1 MSNLEILEKLSKDE
15 LLTTFNPTC
24 IRQKSNWSKIK
35 KEHKLDNGFFD
46 SDVFLNDV
54 KNASPKLD
62 ALLKKIDSLDK
73 KDEKNHGKKFKHFIF
88 SDLKSGGH
96 GAKMLAAALISTGWN
111 LGYKSK
117 VKGAPDSKSVSLS
130 SISSSSPSASESGY
144 PVLNL
149 HEGAVKIKGIEGSPN
164 YFNISSKGGAPTKE
178 KNYHKENDDDDDN
191 EKSKVKWGPIQMLE
205 DKELLKSR
213 GYNFY
218 LLSSV
223 AVFDKP
229 ISVKVKKEI
238 LGKFNSRPDNIH
250 GDLARII
257 IMDSGFK
264 EGIDLFDI
272 KYIHIFEPSV
282 NAADQKQVIGRGTR
296 TCGQKGLE
304 FSPTKGWPL
313 HVFVYDLEIP
323 GALQSSLLGAT
334 STFDLLMKAMN
345 VDIRLIN
352 FGYDIERLSVLG
364 SVDYELNQAVHN
376 FSVDLDDDDEE
387 DQVVFGGRHLKYG
400 EVKERSISRD
410 KTNRMTFQKMQSY
423 ISDNFGQYKWE
434 DVKMENLCVEKGG
447 QSGGAASVLNYTPSQ
462 NFIRNYFKPSAPV
475 KGMLL
480 SHSVGTGKCH
490 AKDTPILMHD
500 GSVKMVQDVQV
511 NDFLMGDDSTPRKV
525 LSLATGVDDMYDIIP
540 VKGDKYTVNSEHI
553 LCLKTTKLGIFTIK
567 SQTKPFCVR
576 YINIKTNSITSKSF
590 FTREEAEE
598 FQELISKDNI
608 IEIEVNNYLK
618 LSNNVKK
625 NVKGYRTGV
634 DFQSKP
640 ITLDPYIIGYWL
652 GDGTSREPKI
662 SGQDAVVLKY
672 MKDFAFSN
680 NLLFNYQKGYDYRFS
695 SYDKHENTIL
705 KALQKYNLINNKH
718 IPNDYK
724 INDRSTRVQ
733 VLAGLIDSD
742 GYHDKKGCCY
752 EITQK
757 NKTLSDDILFL
768 ARSLGFAAYSKK
780 CEKSCMYKSEK
791 KTGTYWRI
799 HISGNG
805 LEEIPVK
812 ILRKK
817 QYERSINKNALV
829 TGITVNHIGKGDYYG
844 FTLDGNNRYL
854 LGDFT
859 VTHNT
864 CSAIAAAT
872 TNFEPA
878 GYTILWVTRTT
889 LKNDIWKNMFG
900 QVCNES
906 IRSKIVNGEEIPD
919 DPKKQMRLLSKSW
932 RIRPMSYKQFSN
944 LVSKQN
950 DFYKRLVKENGEVDP
965 LRKTLLII
973 DEAHK
978 LYGGGDLSSLERPD
992 MVALHNSLMNS
1003 YAISGED
1010 SVRLLLMTA
1019 TPITESPM
1027 ELIKLMNLCKP
1038 MDQQMPHT
1046 FDAFSAQYL
1055 NEEGHFTQKGENE
1068 YLDNIAGHIS
1078 YLNREKDARQFS
1090 QPIVKRV
1097 LVPIATEAQLE
1108 NMAEYDKFI
1117 FKSSA
1122 SENVLKLKEQVE
1134 KTNEQLKGELSEM
1147 GKERFNYLKSICDEY
1162 EEEVPMKL
1170 CKKIINKN
1178 IKELTSEIKEYI
1190 KSIKSQM
1197 DVIKTEIKK
1206 VSSEKT
1212 EGLEKIKRN
1221 IEKNPEDFEKY
1232 KGSTYFSLRT
1242 LCGKRT
1248 RTNKQFL
1255 DQLQNHPD
1263 VVRYN
1268 AEIQEHEDHIQ
1279 MLKNRLNLDTKAYK
1293 AQIKQLKKSLKT
1305 PGISDLEKSMI
1316 DLTIKDHQANFRTT
1330 RKLNAK
1336 QLKTDLEQDTK
1347 AIKDITIAKKGIYKS
1362 VRKTMKNRLKEEK
1375 KDLALVKKEEKRLRK
1390 TMRKESDVKDDI
1402 ANEEV
1407 KKIVGKYEKNIEEEL
1422 EEAAEDAEEEMKAK
1436 AQAKKAK
1443 EEEKQK
1449 KQEASEKVKK
1459 EKQEASE
1466 KAKKEKQEAAE
1477 KAKKDK
1483 QEALEKA
1490 KKAKQAEV
1498 EREKKAKQAEVERE
1512 KKAKADKA
1520 KTEKLRAKEAS
1531 DKAKTAKLREKEL
1544 EKLAKKAAMD
1554 RATAEK
1560 AARKTK
1566 KRSPKK

>member
-1 MSNLEILEKLSKDE
+1 MSNLENFEDLSKDE
-15 LLTTFNPTC
+15 LLTTFDPTC

-46 SDVFLNDV
+46 SDVFLNDI

-62 ALLKKIDSLDK
+62 ALLKKIESLDK

-96 GAKMLAAALISTGWN
+96 GAKMLAAALIATGWN

-117 VKGAPDSKSVSLS
+117 VKGAPDSKSLS
-130 SISSSSPSASESGY
+130 GSESGY

-149 HEGAVKIKGIEGSPN
+149 QEGPVKVKGVQGSPN
-164 YFNISSKGGAPTKE
+164 FFNISSKGGAPKSKE
-178 KNYHKENDDDDDN
+178 KEKHYNKDDDEEDDKN
-191 EKSKVKWGPIQMLE
+191 AVQWGPIQMLD
-205 DKELLKSR
+205 DKELMKSR

-323 GALQSSLLGAT
+323 GSLQNSLLGAT

-376 FSVDLDDDDEE
+376 FSVNLEDEDEE

-400 EVKERSISRD
+400 EVKGQRRYNKD
-410 KTNRMTFQKMQSY
+410 HMTFQKMRSY
-423 ISDNFGQYKWE
+423 ISENFGQYKWE
-434 DVKMENLCVEKGG
+434 DVKMENLCAEKGG
-447 QSGGAASVLNYTPSQ
+447 QRGGAASILNYTPSQ
-462 NFIRNYFKPSAPV
+462 NFIRNYFKPTAPV

-480 SHSVGTGKCH
+480 HHSVGCGK
-490 AKDTPILMHD
+490 
-500 GSVKMVQDVQV
+500 
-511 NDFLMGDDSTPRKV
+511 
-525 LSLATGVDDMYDIIP
+525 
-540 VKGDKYTVNSEHI
+540 
-553 LCLKTTKLGIFTIK
+553 
-567 SQTKPFCVR
+567 
-576 YINIKTNSITSKSF
+576 
-590 FTREEAEE
+590 
-598 FQELISKDNI
+598 
-608 IEIEVNNYLK
+608 
-618 LSNNVKK
+618 
-625 NVKGYRTGV
+625 
-634 DFQSKP
+634 
-640 ITLDPYIIGYWL
+640 
-652 GDGTSREPKI
+652 
-662 SGQDAVVLKY
+662 
-672 MKDFAFSN
+672 
-680 NLLFNYQKGYDYRFS
+680 
-695 SYDKHENTIL
+695 
-705 KALQKYNLINNKH
+705 
-718 IPNDYK
+718 
-724 INDRSTRVQ
+724 
-733 VLAGLIDSD
+733 
-742 GYHDKKGCCY
+742 
-752 EITQK
+752 
-757 NKTLSDDILFL
+757 
-768 ARSLGFAAYSKK
+768 
-780 CEKSCMYKSEK
+780 
-791 KTGTYWRI
+791 
-799 HISGNG
+799 
-805 LEEIPVK
+805 
-812 ILRKK
+812 
-817 QYERSINKNALV
+817 
-829 TGITVNHIGKGDYYG
+829 
-844 FTLDGNNRYL
+844 
-854 LGDFT
+854 
-859 VTHNT
+859 T
-864 CSAIAAAT
+864 CSAIAAAS

-1038 MDQQMPHT
+1038 INEQMPHT
-1046 FDAFSAQYL
+1046 FDAFSSQYL
-1055 NEEGHFTQKGENE
+1055 NEEGHFTQKGEHE

-1108 NMAEYDKFI
+1108 KMSQYDKFI
-1117 FKSSA
+1117 FKSST
-1122 SENVLKLKEQVE
+1122 SENVMKLKEQVE
-1134 KTNEQLKGELSEM
+1134 KTNDKLKGELSEM
-1147 GKERFNYLKSICDEY
+1147 GKERFNYLKSICHEY
-1162 EEEVPMKL
+1162 EAELPMKL

-1190 KSIKSQM
+1190 KSIKSQLE
-1197 DVIKTEIKK
+1197 VIKKEIKTA
-1206 VSSEKT
+1206 SSEKT
-1212 EGLEKIKRN
+1212 QGLEKIKKN
-1221 IEKNPEDFEKY
+1221 IEANPEDFEKY
-1232 KGSTYFSLRT
+1232 KSSTYFSLRT
-1242 LCGKRT
+1242 LCGKRAK
-1248 RTNKQFL
+1248 TNKQLL
-1255 DQLQNHPD
+1255 DQLQTHPD
-1263 VVRYN
+1263 VIKYN
-1268 AEIQEHEDHIQ
+1268 TDIQEHEDHIK
-1279 MLKNRLNLDTKAYK
+1279 MLKSKLQLDTKAYK
-1293 AQIKQLKKSLKT
+1293 AQIKQLKKSLKS
-1305 PGISDLEKSMI
+1305 PGITDLEKSMI
-1316 DLTIKDHQANFRTT
+1316 ELTIKDHQSNFKTT
-1330 RKLNAK
+1330 RKLTSK
-1336 QLKTDLEQDTK
+1336 QVKEDLEEDTK
-1347 AIKDITIAKKGIYKS
+1347 AIKDINKAKKGIYNS
-1362 VRKTMKNRLKEEK
+1362 VRKTMKNRWKEQK
-1375 KDLALVKKEEKRLRK
+1375 KELALVKKEEKRLRK
-1390 TMRKESDVKDDI
+1390 TMRKESDIKDDI
-1402 ANEEV
+1402 ADEEV
-1407 KKIVGKYEKNIEEEL
+1407 NKIVEKYENIIEEEV
-1422 EEAAEDAEEEMKAK
+1422 EEAAGEVEEEMKAK
-1436 AQAKKAK
+1436 DQAKKAK
-1443 EEEKQK
+1443 EEEKQTK
-1449 KQEASEKVKK
+1449 KTEAEREKKAKQAEAEKVKK
-1459 EKQEASE
+1459 EKQAEA
-1466 KAKKEKQEAAE
+1466 
-1477 KAKKDK
+1477 
-1483 QEALEKA
+1483 EKA
-1490 KKAKQAEV
+1490 KKAKQAED
-1498 EREKKAKQAEVERE
+1498 EKVKKE
-1512 KKAKADKA
+1512 KSDKA

-1531 DKAKTAKLREKEL
+1531 DKAKTAKLRAKEA
-1544 EKLAKKAAMD
+1544 EKLAKKAEAD
-1554 RATAEK
+1554 KAKAEK

>member
-1 MSNLEILEKLSKDE
+1 MSNLENLEDLSKDE
-15 LLTTFNPTC
+15 LLTTFDPTC

-46 SDVFLNDV
+46 SDVFLNDI

-62 ALLKKIDSLDK
+62 ALLKKIDYLDK

-96 GAKMLAAALISTGWN
+96 GAKMLAAALIATGWT

-117 VKGAPDSKSVSLS
+117 VKGEPDSKMS
-130 SISSSSPSASESGY
+130 SDSTSDSSY
-144 PVLNL
+144 PALNL
-149 HEGAVKIKGIEGSPN
+149 VEGPVRYKAVKGSPN
-164 YFNISSKGGAPTKE
+164 FFDISSKGGAPKKKE
-178 KNYHKENDDDDDN
+178 KENEKEKEKTYYENNDEDDDKN
-191 EKSKVKWGPIQMLE
+191 AVKWGPIQMLE
-205 DKELLKSR
+205 DSELMKSR

-229 ISVKVKKEI
+229 ISVKTKKEI

-323 GALQSSLLGAT
+323 GSLQSSLLGAT

-376 FSVDLDDDDEE
+376 FSVNLEDEDEE

-400 EVKERSISRD
+400 EVKGQRRNNKD
-410 KTNRMTFQKMQSY
+410 HMTFQKMRTY
-423 ISDNFGQYKWE
+423 INENFGQYKWE
-434 DVKMENLCVEKGG
+434 DVKMENLCAEKGG
-447 QSGGAASVLNYTPSQ
+447 QSGGAASILNYTPSQ

-480 SHSVGTGKCH
+480 HHSVGTGK
-490 AKDTPILMHD
+490 
-500 GSVKMVQDVQV
+500 
-511 NDFLMGDDSTPRKV
+511 
-525 LSLATGVDDMYDIIP
+525 
-540 VKGDKYTVNSEHI
+540 
-553 LCLKTTKLGIFTIK
+553 
-567 SQTKPFCVR
+567 
-576 YINIKTNSITSKSF
+576 
-590 FTREEAEE
+590 
-598 FQELISKDNI
+598 
-608 IEIEVNNYLK
+608 
-618 LSNNVKK
+618 
-625 NVKGYRTGV
+625 
-634 DFQSKP
+634 
-640 ITLDPYIIGYWL
+640 
-652 GDGTSREPKI
+652 
-662 SGQDAVVLKY
+662 
-672 MKDFAFSN
+672 
-680 NLLFNYQKGYDYRFS
+680 
-695 SYDKHENTIL
+695 
-705 KALQKYNLINNKH
+705 
-718 IPNDYK
+718 
-724 INDRSTRVQ
+724 
-733 VLAGLIDSD
+733 
-742 GYHDKKGCCY
+742 
-752 EITQK
+752 
-757 NKTLSDDILFL
+757 
-768 ARSLGFAAYSKK
+768 
-780 CEKSCMYKSEK
+780 
-791 KTGTYWRI
+791 
-799 HISGNG
+799 
-805 LEEIPVK
+805 
-812 ILRKK
+812 
-817 QYERSINKNALV
+817 
-829 TGITVNHIGKGDYYG
+829 
-844 FTLDGNNRYL
+844 
-854 LGDFT
+854 
-859 VTHNT
+859 T
-864 CSAIAAAT
+864 CSAIAAAS

-906 IRSKIVNGEEIPD
+906 IRSKIVNGESIPD

-992 MVALHNSLMNS
+992 MVALHQSLMNS

-1046 FDAFSAQYL
+1046 FDAFSSQYL
-1055 NEEGHFTQKGENE
+1055 NEEGHFTQKGEHE

-1097 LVPIATEAQLE
+1097 LVPIATEAELE
-1108 NMAEYDKFI
+1108 KMSQYDKFI

-1122 SENVLKLKEQVE
+1122 SENVMKLKEQAE
-1134 KTNEQLKGELSEM
+1134 KMNDKLKGELSEM
-1147 GKERFNYLKSICDEY
+1147 GKERFNYLKSICN
-1162 EEEVPMKL
+1162 EEDVPMKL

-1178 IKELTSEIKEYI
+1178 IKALTSEIKEYI
-1190 KSIKSQM
+1190 KSIKSQLE
-1197 DVIKTEIKK
+1197 VIKSEIKK

-1212 EGLEKIKRN
+1212 QGLEKIKKN
-1221 IEKNPEDFEKY
+1221 IEQNPEDFEKY
-1232 KGSTYFSLRT
+1232 KSSSYFSIRT
-1242 LCGKRT
+1242 FCGKRT
-1248 RTNKQFL
+1248 RTNKEL
-1255 DQLQNHPD
+1255 LNQLQTHPD
-1263 VVRYN
+1263 VVKYN
-1268 AEIQEHEDHIQ
+1268 AEIKEHEDHIQ
-1279 MLKNRLNLDTKAYK
+1279 MLKNKLALDTKTYK
-1293 AQIKQLKKSLKT
+1293 AHIKELKKSLKS
-1305 PGISDLEKSMI
+1305 PGLSELEKSMI
-1316 DLTIKDHQANFRTT
+1316 ELTIKDHQSNFKTT

-1336 QLKTDLEQDTK
+1336 QLKTDLEEDTK
-1347 AIKDITIAKKGIYKS
+1347 AIKDITKAKKDIYKT
-1362 VRKTMKNRLKEEK
+1362 VRKTMKNRWKEEK
-1375 KDLALVKKEEKRLRK
+1375 KELALAKKEEKRLRK
-1390 TMRKESDVKDDI
+1390 TMRKESEIKDDI
-1402 ANEEV
+1402 ADEEV
-1407 KKIVGKYEKNIEEEL
+1407 KKIVDKYEKIIEEEV
-1422 EEAAEDAEEEMKAK
+1422 EDAAEEVEEEMKAK
-1436 AQAKKAK
+1436 AHAKKAK
-1443 EEEKQK
+1443 EEEKQ
-1449 KQEASEKVKK
+1449 
-1459 EKQEASE
+1459 
-1466 KAKKEKQEAAE
+1466 AKKTEA
-1477 KAKKDK
+1477 
-1483 QEALEKA
+1483 EKA
-1490 KKAKQAEV
+1490 KKAKQEEAEKAKKAKQEES
-1498 EREKKAKQAEVERE
+1498 ERAKKAKQAEAEKA
-1512 KKAKADKA
+1512 KKAKQEAADNA

-1544 EKLAKKAAMD
+1544 EKQLKKASAERHRLEQLAKKAAALD
-1554 RATAEK
+1554 KAKVEK
-1560 AARKTK
+1560 AAKAKAAKDARKTK
-1566 KRSPKK
+1566 KRSPTK

>member
-1 MSNLEILEKLSKDE
+1 MSNLENIEDLSKDE

-96 GAKMLAAALISTGWN
+96 GAKMLAAALIATGWT

-117 VKGAPDSKSVSLS
+117 VKGAPDSKSASLS
-130 SISSSSPSASESGY
+130 HSSSESGY

-149 HEGAVKIKGIEGSPN
+149 QEGPVKYKAVKGSPN
-164 YFNISSKGGAPTKE
+164 FFDISSKGGAPKKEKEKEKEKE
-178 KNYHKENDDDDDN
+178 KNYNQENDEDDDKN
-191 EKSKVKWGPIQMLE
+191 AVKWGPIQMLE
-205 DKELLKSR
+205 DSELLKSR

-238 LGKFNSRPDNIH
+238 LSKFNSRPDNIH

-323 GALQSSLLGAT
+323 GTLQSSLLGAT

-376 FSVDLDDDDEE
+376 FSVNLEDDEEE

-400 EVKERSISRD
+400 EVKGQRRYNKD
-410 KTNRMTFQKMQSY
+410 HMTFQKMRTY
-423 ISDNFGQYKWE
+423 INENFGQYKWE

-447 QSGGAASVLNYTPSQ
+447 QSGGAASILNYTPSQ

-480 SHSVGTGKCH
+480 YHSVGCGK
-490 AKDTPILMHD
+490 
-500 GSVKMVQDVQV
+500 
-511 NDFLMGDDSTPRKV
+511 
-525 LSLATGVDDMYDIIP
+525 
-540 VKGDKYTVNSEHI
+540 
-553 LCLKTTKLGIFTIK
+553 
-567 SQTKPFCVR
+567 
-576 YINIKTNSITSKSF
+576 
-590 FTREEAEE
+590 
-598 FQELISKDNI
+598 
-608 IEIEVNNYLK
+608 
-618 LSNNVKK
+618 
-625 NVKGYRTGV
+625 
-634 DFQSKP
+634 
-640 ITLDPYIIGYWL
+640 
-652 GDGTSREPKI
+652 
-662 SGQDAVVLKY
+662 
-672 MKDFAFSN
+672 
-680 NLLFNYQKGYDYRFS
+680 
-695 SYDKHENTIL
+695 
-705 KALQKYNLINNKH
+705 
-718 IPNDYK
+718 
-724 INDRSTRVQ
+724 
-733 VLAGLIDSD
+733 
-742 GYHDKKGCCY
+742 
-752 EITQK
+752 
-757 NKTLSDDILFL
+757 
-768 ARSLGFAAYSKK
+768 
-780 CEKSCMYKSEK
+780 
-791 KTGTYWRI
+791 
-799 HISGNG
+799 
-805 LEEIPVK
+805 
-812 ILRKK
+812 
-817 QYERSINKNALV
+817 
-829 TGITVNHIGKGDYYG
+829 
-844 FTLDGNNRYL
+844 
-854 LGDFT
+854 
-859 VTHNT
+859 T
-864 CSAIAAAT
+864 CSAIAAAS

-906 IRSKIVNGEEIPD
+906 IRSKIVNGESIPD

-992 MVALHNSLMNS
+992 MVALHQSLMNS

-1046 FDAFSAQYL
+1046 FDAFSSQYL
-1055 NEEGHFTQKGENE
+1055 NEEGHFTQKGEDE

-1108 NMAEYDKFI
+1108 KIAEYDKFI
-1117 FKSSA
+1117 FKSTA
-1122 SENVLKLKEQVE
+1122 SENVLKLKEQAE
-1134 KTNEQLKGELSEM
+1134 KMNDKLKGELSEM
-1147 GKERFNYLKSICDEY
+1147 GKERFNYLKSICDDNEN
-1162 EEEVPMKL
+1162 ELPMKL
-1170 CKKIINKN
+1170 CKKIITKN
-1178 IKELTSEIKEYI
+1178 IKALTSEIKEYI
-1190 KSIKSQM
+1190 KSIKSQLE
-1197 DVIKTEIKK
+1197 VIKSEIKK
-1206 VSSEKT
+1206 ASSEKT
-1212 EGLEKIKRN
+1212 QGLVKIKKN
-1221 IEKNPEDFEKY
+1221 IEQNPEDFEKY
-1232 KGSTYFSLRT
+1232 KSSSYFSIRT
-1242 LCGKRT
+1242 FCGKRT
-1248 RTNKQFL
+1248 RTNKQLL
-1255 DQLQNHPD
+1255 DQLQTHPD
-1263 VVRYN
+1263 VVKYN
-1268 AEIQEHEDHIQ
+1268 AEIKEHEDHIQ
-1279 MLKNRLNLDTKAYK
+1279 MLKNKLSLDTKAYK
-1293 AQIKQLKKSLKT
+1293 AQIKQLKKSLKS
-1305 PGISDLEKSMI
+1305 PGLSDLEKSMI
-1316 DLTIKDHQANFRTT
+1316 ELTIKDHQTNFKTT

-1336 QLKTDLEQDTK
+1336 LLKTDLEEDTK
-1347 AIKDITIAKKGIYKS
+1347 AIKDITKSKKDIYKS

-1375 KDLALVKKEEKRLRK
+1375 KELVLAKKEEKRLRK
-1390 TMRKESDVKDDI
+1390 TMRKENDIKDDI
-1402 ANEEV
+1402 ADEEV
-1407 KKIVGKYEKNIEEEL
+1407 KKIVDKYEKIIEEEV
-1422 EEAAEDAEEEMKAK
+1422 EEAADEAEEEMKAK
-1436 AQAKKAK
+1436 QQAKKAK
-1443 EEEKQK
+1443 EEEKQ
-1449 KQEASEKVKK
+1449 VKK
-1459 EKQEASE
+1459 TEVER
-1466 KAKKEKQEAAE
+1466 AKKAKQEAAE
-1477 KAKKDK
+1477 KAKKVK
-1483 QEALEKA
+1483 QDEA
-1490 KKAKQAEV
+1490 
-1498 EREKKAKQAEVERE
+1498 
-1512 KKAKADKA
+1512 KAKAEKA

-1544 EKLAKKAAMD
+1544 EKQLKKASAERDRLEKLAKKAALD
-1554 RATAEK
+1554 KEKAEKAAKVKAAK

-1566 KRSPKK
+1566 KRSPTK

>member
-1 MSNLEILEKLSKDE
+1 MSNLENMEELSKDE
-15 LLTTFNPTC
+15 LLTTFDPTC

-35 KEHKLDNGFFD
+35 KEHKLDNGYFD
-46 SDVFLNDV
+46 SDVFLNDI

-96 GAKMLAAALISTGWN
+96 GAKMLAAALIATGWT

-117 VKGAPDSKSVSLS
+117 VKGASTVSSASESGYPILNLQEGPKINSKAVKGSPNFFDISAKNTPDASDSG
-130 SISSSSPSASESGY
+130 SESGY

-149 HEGAVKIKGIEGSPN
+149 QNGVNKVTGVSGSPN
-164 YFNISSKGGAPTKE
+164 FFDISAKGGAPKE
-178 KNYHKENDDDDDN
+178 KEKEKDDDDEDDDKN
-191 EKSKVKWGPIQMLE
+191 AVQWGPIQMLD
-205 DKELLKSR
+205 DKELMKSR

-323 GALQSSLLGAT
+323 GSLQSSLLGAT

-364 SVDYELNQAVHN
+364 SVDYELNQAVHA
-376 FSVDLDDDDEE
+376 FSINLEDEDEE
-387 DQVVFGGRHLKYG
+387 DQVVFGGKHLKYG
-400 EVKERSISRD
+400 EVKGVRHNN
-410 KTNRMTFQKMQSY
+410 TNRMTFQKMRTY
-423 ISDNFGQYKWE
+423 ISENFGQYKWE

-447 QSGGAASVLNYTPSQ
+447 QSGGAASILNYTPSQ
-462 NFIRNYFKPSAPV
+462 NFIRNYFKPTAPV

-480 SHSVGTGKCH
+480 HHSVGCGK
-490 AKDTPILMHD
+490 
-500 GSVKMVQDVQV
+500 
-511 NDFLMGDDSTPRKV
+511 
-525 LSLATGVDDMYDIIP
+525 
-540 VKGDKYTVNSEHI
+540 
-553 LCLKTTKLGIFTIK
+553 
-567 SQTKPFCVR
+567 
-576 YINIKTNSITSKSF
+576 
-590 FTREEAEE
+590 
-598 FQELISKDNI
+598 
-608 IEIEVNNYLK
+608 
-618 LSNNVKK
+618 
-625 NVKGYRTGV
+625 
-634 DFQSKP
+634 
-640 ITLDPYIIGYWL
+640 
-652 GDGTSREPKI
+652 
-662 SGQDAVVLKY
+662 
-672 MKDFAFSN
+672 
-680 NLLFNYQKGYDYRFS
+680 
-695 SYDKHENTIL
+695 
-705 KALQKYNLINNKH
+705 
-718 IPNDYK
+718 
-724 INDRSTRVQ
+724 
-733 VLAGLIDSD
+733 
-742 GYHDKKGCCY
+742 
-752 EITQK
+752 
-757 NKTLSDDILFL
+757 
-768 ARSLGFAAYSKK
+768 
-780 CEKSCMYKSEK
+780 
-791 KTGTYWRI
+791 
-799 HISGNG
+799 
-805 LEEIPVK
+805 
-812 ILRKK
+812 
-817 QYERSINKNALV
+817 
-829 TGITVNHIGKGDYYG
+829 
-844 FTLDGNNRYL
+844 
-854 LGDFT
+854 
-859 VTHNT
+859 T
-864 CSAIAAAT
+864 CSAIAAAS

-950 DFYKRLVKENGEVDP
+950 DFYKRLVKENGEADP

-992 MVALHNSLMNS
+992 MVALHESLMNS

-1046 FDAFSAQYL
+1046 FDAFSSQYL
-1055 NEEGHFTQKGENE
+1055 NEEGHFTQKGEHE

-1108 NMAEYDKFI
+1108 KMSQYDKFI

-1122 SENVLKLKEQVE
+1122 SENVMKLKEQVE
-1134 KTNEQLKGELSEM
+1134 KTNDKLKGELSEM
-1147 GKERFNYLKSICDEY
+1147 GKERFNYLKSICH
-1162 EEEVPMKL
+1162 EEDLPIKI

-1178 IKELTSEIKEYI
+1178 VKALTSEIKEYV
-1190 KSIKSQM
+1190 KSIKSQLE
-1197 DVIKTEIKK
+1197 VIKKEIKQ
-1206 VSSEKT
+1206 VSSDKT
-1212 EGLEKIKRN
+1212 QGLEKIKKN
-1221 IEKNPEDFEKY
+1221 IEANPEDFEKY
-1232 KGSTYFSLRT
+1232 KSSTYFSLRT

-1248 RTNKQFL
+1248 KTNKQLL
-1255 DQLQNHPD
+1255 DQLQTHPD
-1263 VVRYN
+1263 VIKYN
-1268 AEIQEHEDHIQ
+1268 TDIQEHEDHIK
-1279 MLKNRLNLDTKAYK
+1279 MLKSKLQLDTKAYK
-1293 AQIKQLKKSLKT
+1293 AQIKQLKKSLTT
-1305 PGISDLEKSMI
+1305 PGITDLEKSMI
-1316 DLTIKDHQANFRTT
+1316 ELTIKDHQSNFKTT

-1336 QLKTDLEQDTK
+1336 QVKDDLEEDTK
-1347 AIKDITIAKKGIYKS
+1347 AIKDITKSKKAIYKN
-1362 VRKTMKNRLKEEK
+1362 VRKTMKNRWKEQK
-1375 KDLALVKKEEKRLRK
+1375 KELALAKKEEKRLRK
-1390 TMRKESDVKDDI
+1390 TMRKENEIKEEI
-1402 ANEEV
+1402 ADEEV
-1407 KKIVGKYEKNIEEEL
+1407 KKIVDKYEKTIEEEV
-1422 EEAAEDAEEEMKAK
+1422 EEVEEEMKAK
-1436 AQAKKAK
+1436 ADAKKAK
-1443 EEEKQK
+1443 EDEKQTK
-1449 KQEASEKVKK
+1449 KSE
-1459 EKQEASE
+1459 
-1466 KAKKEKQEAAE
+1466 AE

-1483 QEALEKA
+1483 QEEVARV
-1490 KKAKQAEV
+1490 KKAKQEASE
-1498 EREKKAKQAEVERE
+1498 KAKQEAARV
-1512 KKAKADKA
+1512 KQAN
-1520 KTEKLRAKEAS
+1520 KTEKKLKAKEAS
-1531 DKAKTAKLREKEL
+1531 DKAKTAKLREKEIEKQLKKAVAERDRL
-1544 EKLAKKAAMD
+1544 EKIAKK
-1554 RATAEK
+1554 EK
-1560 AARKTK
+1560 GKAKDARKTK

>member
-1 MSNLEILEKLSKDE
+1 MSNLENIEDLSKDE

-62 ALLKKIDSLDK
+62 ALLKKIESLDK

-96 GAKMLAAALISTGWN
+96 GAKMLAAALIATGWT

-117 VKGAPDSKSVSLS
+117 VKGAPDSKSFSFSDS
-130 SISSSSPSASESGY
+130 SSESGY

-149 HEGAVKIKGIEGSPN
+149 QEGPVKFEGTKGSPDF
-164 YFNISSKGGAPTKE
+164 FNISSKGGAPKKE
-178 KNYHKENDDDDDN
+178 RNYNQENDDHEDDD
-191 EKSKVKWGPIQMLE
+191 KDKVKWGPIQMLE
-205 DKELLKSR
+205 DKELMKSR

-229 ISVKVKKEI
+229 ISVKIKKEI

-323 GALQSSLLGAT
+323 GSLQTSLLGAT

-364 SVDYELNQAVHN
+364 SVDYELNQAVHS
-376 FSVDLDDDDEE
+376 FSVDLEDDEEE

-400 EVKERSISRD
+400 EVKGQRRYTKD
-410 KTNRMTFQKMQSY
+410 RMTFQKMRTY
-423 ISDNFGQYKWE
+423 INEHFGQYKWE

-447 QSGGAASVLNYTPSQ
+447 QSGGAASILNYTPSQ

-480 SHSVGTGKCH
+480 YHSVGCGK
-490 AKDTPILMHD
+490 
-500 GSVKMVQDVQV
+500 
-511 NDFLMGDDSTPRKV
+511 
-525 LSLATGVDDMYDIIP
+525 
-540 VKGDKYTVNSEHI
+540 
-553 LCLKTTKLGIFTIK
+553 
-567 SQTKPFCVR
+567 
-576 YINIKTNSITSKSF
+576 
-590 FTREEAEE
+590 
-598 FQELISKDNI
+598 
-608 IEIEVNNYLK
+608 
-618 LSNNVKK
+618 
-625 NVKGYRTGV
+625 
-634 DFQSKP
+634 
-640 ITLDPYIIGYWL
+640 
-652 GDGTSREPKI
+652 
-662 SGQDAVVLKY
+662 
-672 MKDFAFSN
+672 
-680 NLLFNYQKGYDYRFS
+680 
-695 SYDKHENTIL
+695 
-705 KALQKYNLINNKH
+705 
-718 IPNDYK
+718 
-724 INDRSTRVQ
+724 
-733 VLAGLIDSD
+733 
-742 GYHDKKGCCY
+742 
-752 EITQK
+752 
-757 NKTLSDDILFL
+757 
-768 ARSLGFAAYSKK
+768 
-780 CEKSCMYKSEK
+780 
-791 KTGTYWRI
+791 
-799 HISGNG
+799 
-805 LEEIPVK
+805 
-812 ILRKK
+812 
-817 QYERSINKNALV
+817 
-829 TGITVNHIGKGDYYG
+829 
-844 FTLDGNNRYL
+844 
-854 LGDFT
+854 
-859 VTHNT
+859 T

-1055 NEEGHFTQKGENE
+1055 NEEGHFTQKGEHE

-1108 NMAEYDKFI
+1108 KMSQYDKFI

-1134 KTNEQLKGELSEM
+1134 KTNDKLKGELSEM
-1147 GKERFNYLKSICDEY
+1147 GKERFNYLKSICDEA
-1162 EEEVPMKL
+1162 ELPMKL

-1190 KSIKSQM
+1190 KSIKSQLE
-1197 DVIKTEIKK
+1197 VIKKEIKTA
-1206 VSSEKT
+1206 SSEKT
-1212 EGLEKIKRN
+1212 QGLEKIKKN
-1221 IEKNPEDFEKY
+1221 IEANPEDFEKY
-1232 KGSTYFSLRT
+1232 KSSTYFSLRT

-1248 RTNKQFL
+1248 KTNKQLL
-1255 DQLQNHPD
+1255 DQLQTHPD
-1263 VVRYN
+1263 VIKYN
-1268 AEIQEHEDHIQ
+1268 TDIQEHEDHIK
-1279 MLKNRLNLDTKAYK
+1279 MLKNKLALDTKAYK
-1293 AQIKQLKKSLKT
+1293 AQIKQLKKSLKS
-1305 PGISDLEKSMI
+1305 PGITDLEKSMI
-1316 DLTIKDHQANFRTT
+1316 ELTIKDHQSNFKTT

-1336 QLKTDLEQDTK
+1336 QLKIDLEEDTK
-1347 AIKDITIAKKGIYKS
+1347 AIKDITKAKKDIYKT
-1362 VRKTMKNRLKEEK
+1362 VRKTLKNRLKEEK
-1375 KDLALVKKEEKRLRK
+1375 KELVLAKKEEKRLRK
-1390 TMRKESDVKDDI
+1390 TMRKESDIKDEI
-1402 ANEEV
+1402 ADEEV
-1407 KKIVGKYEKNIEEEL
+1407 KKIVEKYEKIIEEEV
-1422 EEAAEDAEEEMKAK
+1422 EEAAEEAEEEMKAK
-1436 AQAKKAK
+1436 DHAKKAK
-1443 EEEKQK
+1443 EDEKQTK
-1449 KQEASEKVKK
+1449 KSEAEKVKK
-1459 EKQEASE
+1459 D
-1466 KAKKEKQEAAE
+1466 KK
-1477 KAKKDK
+1477 
-1483 QEALEKA
+1483 EALEKA
-1490 KKAKQAEV
+1490 KKAKKDEA
-1498 EREKKAKQAEVERE
+1498 EREKKAKQAEIEKA
-1512 KKAKADKA
+1512 KKAKQAAADKA

-1531 DKAKTAKLREKEL
+1531 DKAKTAKLREKEA
-1544 EKLAKKAAMD
+1544 EKLAKKAASEK
-1554 RATAEK
+1554 AKAEK

-1566 KRSPKK
+1566 KRLPKK

>member
-1 MSNLEILEKLSKDE
+1 MSNLENIEDLSKDE
-15 LLTTFNPTC
+15 LLTSFNPTC

-46 SDVFLNDV
+46 SDIFLNDI
-54 KNASPKLD
+54 KTASPKLD
-62 ALLKKIDSLDK
+62 ALLKKIDTLDK

-96 GAKMLAAALISTGWN
+96 GAKMLAAALISTGWT

-117 VKGAPDSKSVSLS
+117 VKGAPDSPSTSAS
-130 SISSSSPSASESGY
+130 SYASESGY
-144 PVLNL
+144 TVLNL
-149 HEGAVKIKGIEGSPN
+149 EERPLKPKGANGSPN
-164 YFNISSKGGAPTKE
+164 FFDILSKGGAPKKE
-178 KNYHKENDDDDDN
+178 RNYNQENDHDDEDDEN
-191 EKSKVKWGPIQMLE
+191 IVKWGPIQMLE

-229 ISVKVKKEI
+229 ISVKTKKEI

-323 GALQSSLLGAT
+323 GSLQSSLLGAT

-364 SVDYELNQAVHN
+364 SVDYELNEAVHS
-376 FSVDLDDDDEE
+376 FSVNLEDDEEE

-400 EVKERSISRD
+400 EVKGQAVRRYTKD
-410 KTNRMTFQKMQSY
+410 RMTFQKMRTY
-423 ISDNFGQYKWE
+423 ISENFGQYKWE

-447 QSGGAASVLNYTPSQ
+447 QSGGAASILNYTPSQ
-462 NFIRNYFKPSAPV
+462 NFIRNYFKPNAPV

-480 SHSVGTGKCH
+480 HHSVGCGK
-490 AKDTPILMHD
+490 
-500 GSVKMVQDVQV
+500 
-511 NDFLMGDDSTPRKV
+511 
-525 LSLATGVDDMYDIIP
+525 
-540 VKGDKYTVNSEHI
+540 
-553 LCLKTTKLGIFTIK
+553 
-567 SQTKPFCVR
+567 
-576 YINIKTNSITSKSF
+576 
-590 FTREEAEE
+590 
-598 FQELISKDNI
+598 
-608 IEIEVNNYLK
+608 
-618 LSNNVKK
+618 
-625 NVKGYRTGV
+625 
-634 DFQSKP
+634 
-640 ITLDPYIIGYWL
+640 
-652 GDGTSREPKI
+652 
-662 SGQDAVVLKY
+662 
-672 MKDFAFSN
+672 
-680 NLLFNYQKGYDYRFS
+680 
-695 SYDKHENTIL
+695 
-705 KALQKYNLINNKH
+705 
-718 IPNDYK
+718 
-724 INDRSTRVQ
+724 
-733 VLAGLIDSD
+733 
-742 GYHDKKGCCY
+742 
-752 EITQK
+752 
-757 NKTLSDDILFL
+757 
-768 ARSLGFAAYSKK
+768 
-780 CEKSCMYKSEK
+780 
-791 KTGTYWRI
+791 
-799 HISGNG
+799 
-805 LEEIPVK
+805 
-812 ILRKK
+812 
-817 QYERSINKNALV
+817 
-829 TGITVNHIGKGDYYG
+829 
-844 FTLDGNNRYL
+844 
-854 LGDFT
+854 
-859 VTHNT
+859 T

-1038 MDQQMPHT
+1038 IDEQMPHT
-1046 FDAFSAQYL
+1046 FDSFSSQYL
-1055 NEEGHFTQKGENE
+1055 NEEGHFTQKGEHE
-1068 YLDNIAGHIS
+1068 YLYNIAGHIS
-1078 YLNREKDARQFS
+1078 YLNREKDARQFA

-1097 LVPIATEAQLE
+1097 LVPIATDAQLE
-1108 NMAEYDKFI
+1108 KMSRYDKFI

-1122 SENVLKLKEQVE
+1122 SENVLKLKEQIE
-1134 KTNEQLKGELSEM
+1134 KTNDKLKGELSEM
-1147 GKERFNYLKSICDEY
+1147 GKERFNYLKSICDEN
-1162 EEEVPMKL
+1162 EDELPKKI
-1170 CKKIINKN
+1170 CKKIITKN
-1178 IKELTSEIKEYI
+1178 IKELTSEIKDYI
-1190 KSIKSQM
+1190 KSIKSQL
-1197 DVIKTEIKK
+1197 DVIKQEVKK

-1212 EGLEKIKRN
+1212 EGLEKIKKN
-1221 IEKNPEDFEKY
+1221 IEKNPEDFQQY
-1232 KGSTYFSLRT
+1232 KSGTYFSLRS

-1248 RTNKQFL
+1248 KTNKQLL
-1255 DQLQNHPD
+1255 DHIQDHPD
-1263 VVRYN
+1263 IIKYN
-1268 AEIQEHEDHIQ
+1268 ADIQEHEEHIK
-1279 MLKNRLNLDTKAYK
+1279 MLKNRLKLDTKAYK
-1293 AQIKQLKKSLKT
+1293 GQIKQLKKILKT
-1305 PGISDLEKSMI
+1305 PDISDLEKSVIEM
-1316 DLTIKDHQANFRTT
+1316 TIKDHQRNFKTT
-1330 RKLNAK
+1330 RKLMSK
-1336 QLKTDLEQDTK
+1336 QVKEDLEEDTK
-1347 AIKDITIAKKGIYKS
+1347 AIKYINKEKKDIYKS
-1362 VRKTMKNRLKEEK
+1362 VRKTMKSRLKEQK
-1375 KDLALVKKEEKRLRK
+1375 KELALAKKEEKSLRK
-1390 TMRKESDVKDDI
+1390 TMRKESDIKDEISDE
-1402 ANEEV
+1402 AV
-1407 KKIVGKYEKNIEEEL
+1407 KKIVEKYENIIEDDIEEAK
-1422 EEAAEDAEEEMKAK
+1422 EEVEEEMKAK
-1436 AQAKKAK
+1436 SDAKKAK
-1443 EEEKQK
+1443 EDEKQNK
-1449 KQEASEKVKK
+1449 K
-1459 EKQEASE
+1459 
-1466 KAKKEKQEAAE
+1466 AE
-1477 KAKKDK
+1477 V
-1483 QEALEKA
+1483 EKA
-1490 KKAKQAEV
+1490 KKAKQQEAERV
-1498 EREKKAKQAEVERE
+1498 KKAKQQEAERV
-1512 KKAKADKA
+1512 KKAKQQEAERVKKA
-1520 KTEKLRAKEAS
+1520 KQQEAEKVKTEKLRLKEAS

-1544 EKLAKKAAMD
+1544 EKLAKKAATD
-1554 RATAEK
+1554 KAKAEK